1 MSNQNYEQQVKLMK
15 GKQLCSSTGWVMVST
30 RKKEAKAIIGHVGI
44 EVSSLEIS
52 RKFYEVL
59 LKALGFRAIVDSKE
73 TVGFSNQNFQI
84 WVSQPQIP
92 RVKCEAPTGEEFV
105 VAEHVAI
112 LVPDKSKVDK
122 VAQKMRENGFD
133 ILFPPEEQPQFTEGY
148 YATSFCDPDNYVIEV
163 YTEPEKE

>member
-1 MSNQNYEQQVKLMK
+1 MK
-15 GKQLCSSTGWVMVST
+15 GKRLYSSTGCGMGST

-44 EVSSLEIS
+44 EVSSLENS

-59 LKALGFRAIVDSKE
+59 LRALGFRVIVDSKE
-73 TVGFSNQNFQI
+73 TVGFSNQNFQV

-92 RVKCEAPTGEEFV
+92 RVKCEAPTGEEFAV
-105 VAEHVAI
+105 SEHVAI
-112 LVPDKSKVDK
+112 LVPGKSKVDS
-122 VAQKMRENGFD
+122 VAKKMREKGFD

-148 YATSFCDPDNYVIEV
+148 YATSFCDPDNHVIEV